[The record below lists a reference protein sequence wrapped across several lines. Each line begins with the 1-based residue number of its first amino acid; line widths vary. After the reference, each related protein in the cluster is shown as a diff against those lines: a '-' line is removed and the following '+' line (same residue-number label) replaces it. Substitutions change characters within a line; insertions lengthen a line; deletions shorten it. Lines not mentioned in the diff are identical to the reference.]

1 MSYPIGSI
9 ISRARNSSLSS
20 ANQYWA
26 ASFLLCDGSTYLKS
40 DYPDLYAK
48 FSDNSINTN
57 TNGYGVSSSDSTKFK
72 VPNLTGYTPCMVN
85 SQNTSAQ
92 LGTTT
97 GNLETTLDKYLL
109 PSHSHSF
116 SINDSHT
123 HQFIYKGFN
132 EGYNNDTE
140 AHTADLAYTQYPVV
154 DTTITDFDKIIT
166 IPTGLSDVIGLEIT
180 YQVGEYGTTS
190 SSQINL
196 DIINSYVGVDYY
208 IKY

>member
-20 ANQYWA
+20 ASQIWVG
-26 ASFLLCDGSTYLKS
+26 FLLCDGSTYLKS
-40 DYPDLYAK
+40 DYEDLYTK
-48 FSDNSINTN
+48 FSDNGINTD

-72 VPNLTGYTPCMVN
+72 VPKLSDYSPCMVN
-85 SQNTSAQ
+85 SQNTSGQ
-92 LGTTT
+92 LGATS

-116 SINDSHT
+116 SIDGSHA
-123 HQFIYKGFN
+123 HAFIYKGFN
-132 EGYNNDTE
+132 QGYKNNTE
-140 AHTADLAYTQYPVV
+140 AHTADLANTQYPVV

-180 YQVGEYGTTS
+180 YQVGQSGTTS

>member
-9 ISRARNSSLSS
+9 ISRARNSSSSS
-20 ANQYWA
+20 ASQIW
-26 ASFLLCDGSTYLKS
+26 SGFLLCDGSTYLKS
-40 DYPDLYAK
+40 DYEDLYNS
-48 FSDNSINTN
+48 FSNDDINTDI
-57 TNGYGVSSSDSTKFK
+57 NGYGVSSSDSTKFL
-72 VPNLTGYTPCMVN
+72 VPNLSDYTPCMVN

-92 LGTTT
+92 LGIIS

-116 SINDSHT
+116 SINNSHA

-132 EGYNNDTE
+132 QGYNQDTE
-140 AHTADLAYTQYPVV
+140 DHSADLTSVQYTVV
-154 DTTITDFDKIIT
+154 DTTITDFDSIIT
-166 IPTGLSDVIGLEIT
+166 IPTGLSDVIGLQIT

-196 DIINSYVGVDYY
+196 DIINSYVGIDYY

>member
-9 ISRARNSSLSS
+9 ISRARNSGNTS
-20 ANQYWA
+20 ASKIW
-26 ASFLLCDGSTYLKS
+26 SGFLLCDGSTYLKS
-40 DYPDLYAK
+40 DYEDLYNS
-48 FSDNSINTN
+48 FSNDDINTT
-57 TNGYGVSSSDSTKFK
+57 TNGYGVSSDSEFV
-72 VPNLTGYTPCMVN
+72 VPNLNDCSPCMVN
-85 SQNTSAQ
+85 SDNTSSQ
-92 LGTTT
+92 LGAIT
-97 GNLETTLDKYLL
+97 GNLETILDKYLS

-116 SINDSHT
+116 SINNSHA

-132 EGYNNDTE
+132 QGYNYDTE
-140 AHTADLAYTQYPVV
+140 DHTADLAQVQYPVV
-154 DTTITDFDKIIT
+154 DTTITDFDSITT

-180 YQVGEYGTTS
+180 CQVGEYGNSS